1 MLIDTHCHLNFPQ
14 FDPDRAMVVGNA
26 KKAGVKKFINPGVD
40 LFFSKQ
46 AVLLAQK
53 NPGIIYAGIG
63 FHPYEAQH
71 DPDMKALEALL
82 HSNPSLI
89 SSSSSPATILA
100 GGGWGLQYHPDKGK
114 QA

>member
-82 HSNPSLI
+82 HSNPSLFPTA
-89 SSSSSPATILA
+89 SPPATIVA
-100 GGGWGLQYHPDKGK
+100 VGECGLDYHEYKG
-114 QA
+114 